1 MSEGPTEEQLTRL
14 WHSLLRVQR
23 LASDP
28 HRDAEAL
35 QSALVDAYD
44 LGGHYAVFGIA
55 SYARGRFEALEELAR
70 SSPFGAATIEFPR
83 AALLAARPPDAPAA
97 LHTECVDLVEA
108 EVRGDD
114 IEPLVARLV
123 DSGGLD
129 AFRLLTLLCVSLG
142 HQIVSRDPGLGS
154 MDDLLARETDG

>member
-28 HRDAEAL
+28 GGDGDAL
-35 QSALVDAYD
+35 RSALADAYG
-44 LGGHYAVFGIA
+44 LSNEYAVFGIV

-70 SSPFGAATIEFPR
+70 SSPFGAAAIEFPR
-83 AALLAARPPDAPAA
+83 AALLAARPQDAPAS
-97 LHTECVDLVEA
+97 LHAECVDLIEA
-108 EVRGDD
+108 EVRGAD

-123 DSGGLD
+123 DAGGLD
-129 AFRLLTLLCVSLG
+129 AFRLLNLVCVALGNQLVRLDPTLG
-142 HQIVSRDPGLGS
+142 T
-154 MDDLLARETDG
+154 MDDLLARETQG